1 MTQPYNPS
9 QGLHDLDS
17 SVDTLPERFP
27 AEERRGVYRA
37 IRSRRDVRHFRP
49 DQVPDQVLARIISSA
64 HHGPSVGFMQPWD
77 FVLIRDLTIRQ
88 RVTDLY
94 HQERQ
99 AAACFFE
106 EPRRSQFLS
115 LKLEGI
121 LEAPINLCVTCDPTR
136 GEVVLGRNSAPETDV
151 YSTCCAVEN
160 LWLAARSEGIG
171 VGWVSILKLPQLRR
185 ILGIPPHIIPVAYLC
200 LGYPVAFEERPL
212 LETVGWRRRLPLDQL
227 LHFDAW
233 DQTGSKDDP
242 WQTFRDALNGHG
254 DGLETE

>member
-1 MTQPYNPS
+1 MIHSSDQP
-9 QGLHDLDS
+9 QGRYES
-17 SVDTLPERFP
+17 GPGVAALPESFP

-37 IRSRRDVRHFRP
+37 IRSRRDIRHFRP
-49 DQVPDQVLARIISSA
+49 DPIPDPVLARIVDSA

-77 FVLIRDLTIRQ
+77 FILIQDLGVRQ

-94 HQERQ
+94 HRERQ

-106 EPRRSQFLS
+106 EPRRSHFLS

-121 LEAPINLCVTCDPTR
+121 LEAPVNLCVTCDPTR

-151 YSTCCAVEN
+151 YSTCCAVQN

-171 VGWVSILKLPQLRR
+171 VGWVSILKLPQLRK

-200 LGYPVAFEERPL
+200 LGYPVAFEDRPL
-212 LETVGWRRRLPLDQL
+212 LETVGWRQRLPLDQL
-227 LHFDAW
+227 LHFDRW
-233 DQTGSKDDP
+233 EQIGTRDDS
-242 WQTFRDALNGHG
+242 WQSLRDALS
-254 DGLETE
+254 DAA

>member
-1 MTQPYNPS
+1 MVKSSNTTKGRNES
-9 QGLHDLDS
+9 DS
-17 SVDTLPERFP
+17 GVATLPERFP

-37 IRSRRDVRHFRP
+37 IRSRRDIRQFRP
-49 DQVPDQVLARIISSA
+49 DAIPDQVLARIISSA

-77 FVLIRDLTIRQ
+77 FVLIQDLTVRQ
-88 RVTDLY
+88 RVTDLF

-106 EPRRSQFLS
+106 EPRRSHFLS

-121 LEAPINLCVTCDPTR
+121 LEAPINLLVTCDPTR

-151 YSTCCAVEN
+151 YSTCCAVQN
-160 LWLAARSEGIG
+160 LWLAARSEGVG

-233 DQTGSKDDP
+233 DQTGSKDDS
-242 WQTFRDALNGHG
+242 WQTFRDALPDNW

>member
-1 MTQPYNPS
+1 MTQSSNPS
-9 QGLHDLDS
+9 QGLYDPDPG
-17 SVDTLPERFP
+17 VDTLPERFP

-37 IRSRRDVRHFRP
+37 IRSRRDIRQFRP
-49 DQVPDQVLARIISSA
+49 DPVPDPVLARIISSA

-77 FVLIRDLTIRQ
+77 FVLIRDLTVRQ
-88 RVTDLY
+88 RVTDLF

-121 LEAPINLCVTCDPTR
+121 LEAPINLLVTCDPTR

-151 YSTCCAVEN
+151 YSTCCAVQN
-160 LWLAARSEGIG
+160 LWLAARTEGIG
-171 VGWVSILKLPQLRR
+171 VGWVSILKVPQLRR

-212 LETVGWRRRLPLDQL
+212 LETVGWRQRLPLDQL
-227 LHFDAW
+227 LHFDGW
-233 DQTGSKDDP
+233 DQAGAAGDP
-242 WQTFRDALNGHG
+242 WQTFRDALNGEG
-254 DGLETE
+254 DGLETD